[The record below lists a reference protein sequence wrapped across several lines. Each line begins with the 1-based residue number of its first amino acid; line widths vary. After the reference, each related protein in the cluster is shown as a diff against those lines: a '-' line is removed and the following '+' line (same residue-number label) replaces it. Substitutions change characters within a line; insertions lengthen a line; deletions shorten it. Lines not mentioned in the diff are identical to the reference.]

1 MPSDTIKSGLMRAP
15 QRSLLRATGLGA
27 EDIKRPFIGV
37 ANSWTE
43 VVPGHV
49 HLDRLARAVKR
60 GVREAGGQPFEFHT
74 MAICDGLAMGHA
86 GMHASLPSR
95 EVVADTVELMTLAH
109 GFDALVLI
117 ASCDKIVPGMLMAA
131 ARLDRPAIMVTGGP
145 MLAGDHHGQ
154 VVDLITVFEAVAK
167 VKAGQMSP
175 EELEELEGKAC
186 PGAGSCAGMFTAN
199 TMACVTEALG
209 MSLPGCAAALAEEG
223 DKDEIAYS
231 SGLKIMELLSKG
243 LRPSAILSARSL
255 ENACRVDLALGGST
269 NTALHLPAIAHA
281 AGVDFGLK
289 DFDRLARATPHL
301 VCMSPAGPMRMQHLQ
316 RAGGVGAVMKRL
328 EESLHLEALTVTGGP
343 LASYLPSQVRD
354 VEHQGQPVIRT
365 LDDPVHAEGGIAVL
379 MGNLAPQGAVVKQTA
394 VAEGLLQHQGPARV
408 FDSEEAAVE
417 AVNQGLVRPG
427 EVLVVRYEG
436 PAGGPG
442 MREMLALTSLISG
455 GDLDGKVALVTDGR
469 FSGGSRGAAIGHVSP
484 EAAAGGPLA
493 LVRDGDPIAMDIPG
507 RRLEL
512 LVDEGELARRRDAW
526 RPPAPKFTRGPLARY
541 AALVT
546 SAASGAVLR
555 DGCRDK

>member
-1 MPSDTIKSGLMRAP
+1 MPSDVIKNGLMRAP
-15 QRSLLRATGLGA
+15 QRSLLRATGLGS

-49 HLDRLARAVKR
+49 HLDRLARSVKR
-60 GVREAGGQPFEFHT
+60 GVRQAGGQPFEFHT

-95 EVVADTVELMTLAH
+95 EVVADTVELMALAH

-131 ARLDRPAIMVTGGP
+131 ARLDRPAIVVTGGP

-175 EELEELEGKAC
+175 EELEELETCAC

-209 MSLPGCAAALAEEG
+209 LSLPGCAAALAEEG
-223 DKDEIAYS
+223 DKDEIAYL
-231 SGLKIMELLSKG
+231 SGLKIMELLARD
-243 LRPSAILSARSL
+243 LRPSAILSARAF

-289 DFDRLARATPHL
+289 DFDRLARSTPHL
-301 VCMSPAGPMRMQHLQ
+301 VCMSPAGPMRMQHLKE
-316 RAGGVGAVMKRL
+316 AGGVGAVMKRL
-328 EESLHLEALTVTGGP
+328 EKSLHLEVPTVAGGT
-343 LASYLPSQVRD
+343 LADYLPRQVRE
-354 VEHQGQPVIRT
+354 VQHQGQPVIHT
-365 LDDPVHAEGGIAVL
+365 LEDPVHAEGGIAVL
-379 MGNLAPQGAVVKQTA
+379 GGNLAPQGAVVKQTA
-394 VAEGLLQHQGPARV
+394 VAEGLLKHQGPARV
-408 FDSEEAAVE
+408 FDGEEAAVA
-417 AVNQGLVRPG
+417 AVNQGLVQPG

-493 LVRDGDPIAMDIPG
+493 LVQDGDPIAIDIPG

-512 LVDEGELARRRDAW
+512 KVDAGELARRRAAW

-555 DGCRDK
+555 NGCESK